1 MRVKKA
7 PRPNGPEATPINAP
21 SLSAPEQVETPAWK
35 TLLRMTEVENMEKA
49 GLSLS
54 SDVSQSVSGQR
65 ISPSSHVKGAAKMPE
80 KSDNPELQ
88 GSASDVPAIPT
99 KPHLNA
105 TPEGFQRR
113 ERSESP
119 RGPRREHIPGKS
131 EGSLPVT
138 NLIRDESKRRS
149 REMKTLKSYPESSSP
164 AVREKSS
171 TQPEGEDESDIGPTR
186 LRGKSAKS
194 AGPGKTLDVPK
205 ALGTKAAAKVSS
217 APAVRKKTSTKVPVQ
232 PKGEDEPDMGPTRL
246 RGKYAKSAFLDDNLD
261 NVDVSWSK
269 PMSETSGKTAA
280 TKVKPKPVV
289 NKSSTKKKAKVDG
302 SRDFII
308 PTKESEAS
316 LKKKD
321 HALWKENV
329 AQIGLDVYGNLSKKS
344 GKSSF
349 KAGQGKRVENDD
361 EKPSKLPS
369 VVRQLSTTLDYD
381 DSDNNEGNDD
391 PLTSLKQDSG
401 SNRDD
406 ISFGGLSAP
415 PEILA
420 RGPRA
425 RRAYAEAAQ
434 AGTKK
439 VFRTRLMLVGQ
450 ERVGKTSL
458 KKTLTGQGFDENEA
472 ITDGVETTNSCE
484 ISIEVAKAGG
494 KMWSIHKKG
503 HENEDTKEDEYSK
516 ALADEIAKRLIVAP
530 PQNQESSEPLSDTTD
545 GRGLNPEEAEDFVLD
560 TVEAPK
566 AKEEDDNMPNQIA
579 SLVEKMLKEQVRLK
593 EIGTARTDNGREGVS
608 LSIWDFA
615 GHDIYYT
622 THQVFLTWRAIYV
635 IVFDLS
641 RSLDSVVPPES
652 RDEYYEMA
660 KGGAKSELTCLEFIN
675 FWLCSIFAHAV
686 APSSVRSKNTSKT
699 AQKSPPIFIVGTHRE
714 SVKGDAKE
722 KKKKI
727 DSAFG
732 KIRKSI
738 KKKPFEC
745 HVVPKYYAIENS
757 LEDKDEE
764 LVELRRHIEKVAME
778 EPYIGEEIPLRWL
791 LFEEALAA
799 DKINYMSLD
808 QMKELTQP
816 VGMESERELL
826 TMLTFYHDL
835 GYVVYYGGIEDQQSL
850 LRDMVI
856 LNPQWLIDVF
866 KQVITIL
873 DPAERDGIVSDAW
886 TTLEEDG
893 ILEDR
898 LIQHMWQGFLEQKE
912 ALVKLMAKFDL
923 ICEAPVE
930 QLQQEQQ
937 DGLDAEVS
945 NETEVVKKRYYVPSR
960 LTSHC
965 SLEEIGQIKSS
976 TDFYVDFRGFLPDGL
991 FHRLMTRAVRWMG
1004 ERDGEPV
1011 ILFYRQIS
1019 LMVDE
1024 EHHALLEM
1032 LPCHEATI
1040 KVTVFQGAV
1049 ADSDDDGDSHQPPA
1063 QSAVKEVMDFVTST
1077 LDSLRQ
1083 HWAKRIQYDVCFLC
1097 PKCSKKKL
1105 FQDCFKRK
1113 SLQCGLHRIRTAAV
1127 KSKFGMSEEG
1137 VESGNE
1143 SPMICRRSTFKESNV
1158 LCDLYFSNLAEQIG
1172 SEWHRLGIRLGLNQA
1187 DIEHITEDKL
1197 TAVDRI
1203 LSLLQLWKKRSSCTD
1218 KRKMVEELC
1227 KALSSCDRRDLAGDV
1242 KEAAGIS

>member
-1 MRVKKA
+1 MAKKSKGVKSYA
-7 PRPNGPEATPINAP
+7 G
-21 SLSAPEQVETPAWK
+21 SAPYVE
-35 TLLRMTEVENMEKA
+35 
-49 GLSLS
+49 G
-54 SDVSQSVSGQR
+54 DVSSPPQLSKTSSKAHKKENTKTSLFGLGSKGVKSKVKQRATGRDASNSWGNPLFVLDDVRTLRTGSLDDRDSGLFDD
-65 ISPSSHVKGAAKMPE
+65 E
-80 KSDNPELQ
+80 
-88 GSASDVPAIPT
+88 
-99 KPHLNA
+99 
-105 TPEGFQRR
+105 
-113 ERSESP
+113 P
-119 RGPRREHIPGKS
+119 RFKS
-131 EGSLPVT
+131 EGYRPRPVLNEEPNKSERKSEEAIT
-138 NLIRDESKRRS
+138 RGEKRRS
-149 REMKTLKSYPESSSP
+149 RSSRYPSTKPSWGPKPKWIPSTGSQLDDTPPPAESPPPPPTTSPTPTPPPPPLPTTATHIDQPSNVPPEALLAEIRSHSS
-164 AVREKSS
+164 KGL
-171 TQPEGEDESDIGPTR
+171 PEQVSPHCYRNVE
-186 LRGKSAKS
+186 
-194 AGPGKTLDVPK
+194 VP
-205 ALGTKAAAKVSS
+205 SS
-217 APAVRKKTSTKVPVQ
+217 ANKATTTFDGGMSESIFAESPYLASSNL
-232 PKGEDEPDMGPTRL
+232 GFADDI
-246 RGKYAKSAFLDDNLD
+246 KYA
-261 NVDVSWSK
+261 
-269 PMSETSGKTAA
+269 
-280 TKVKPKPVV
+280 
-289 NKSSTKKKAKVDG
+289 
-302 SRDFII
+302 
-308 PTKESEAS
+308 
-316 LKKKD
+316 
-321 HALWKENV
+321 
-329 AQIGLDVYGNLSKKS
+329 
-344 GKSSF
+344 
-349 KAGQGKRVENDD
+349 
-361 EKPSKLPS
+361 
-369 VVRQLSTTLDYD
+369 D

-503 HENEDTKEDEYSK
+503 HENEDTKDEYSK